1 VTDIRRGL
9 QVIGK
14 AFSLWWQDW
23 SNQELVSL
31 AFILLSLTVL
41 GFAPALFGVF
51 HQALDLTHGIRTS
64 IAGWWEGVK
73 MYLKDS
79 LLWGL
84 LNLTALAIFAFTL
97 WFYANSSFGF
107 APYLVILI
115 SVLALSWFV
124 WQFISLAC
132 YFLQAERSL
141 RLAWKN
147 GFAVLLSKPL
157 LVLLPGLLAVSL
169 VLLSVHF
176 FIPLMIGSPALIS
189 LIALL
194 CVQSY
199 TGVDTPVE
207 RS

>member
-1 VTDIRRGL
+1 MTDIRRGL
-9 QVIGK
+9 QIIGK

-115 SVLALSWFV
+115 SVLAIGWFV
-124 WQFISLAC
+124 WQFISIAC

-141 RLAWKN
+141 KLAWKN

-157 LVLLPGLLAVSL
+157 LVLLPGLLAGSL
-169 VLLSVHF
+169 VVLSVRF

>member
-1 VTDIRRGL
+1 MTDIRRGL
-9 QVIGK
+9 QIIGK

-115 SVLALSWFV
+115 SVLAIGWVV
-124 WQFISLAC
+124 WQFISIAC

-141 RLAWKN
+141 KLAWKN

-169 VLLSVHF
+169 VLLSVRF

-199 TGVDTPVE
+199 TRVDTPVE
-207 RS
+207 HS

>member
-1 VTDIRRGL
+1 MTEIRRGL
-9 QVIGK
+9 QIIGR

-115 SVLALSWFV
+115 SFLALGWFV

-141 RLAWKN
+141 KLAWKN

-169 VLLSVHF
+169 VLLSVRF

-199 TGVDTPVE
+199 TRVDTPVE
-207 RS
+207 HS

>member
-9 QVIGK
+9 QIIGR

-115 SVLALSWFV
+115 SVLALGWFV

-141 RLAWKN
+141 KLAWKN

-169 VLLSVHF
+169 VLLSVRF

-199 TGVDTPVE
+199 TRVDTPVE

>member
-1 VTDIRRGL
+1 MTDIRRGL
-9 QVIGK
+9 QIIGK

-115 SVLALSWFV
+115 SVLALGWFV
-124 WQFISLAC
+124 WQFISIAC

-141 RLAWKN
+141 KLAWKN
-147 GFAVLLSKPL
+147 GLAVLLSKPL

-169 VLLSVHF
+169 VLLSVRF

-199 TGVDTPVE
+199 TRVDTPIE
-207 RS
+207 HS

>member
-1 VTDIRRGL
+1 MTDIRRGL

-23 SNQELVSL
+23 SNQLLVSL
-31 AFILLSLTVL
+31 AFILLSLTVV

-51 HQALDLTHGIRTS
+51 HQALDLTHGIRTG

-73 MYLKDS
+73 VHLKS
-79 LLWGL
+79 SVLWGL
-84 LNLTALAIFAFTL
+84 LNLAVVAIFAFTL
-97 WFYANSSFGF
+97 WFYANSTFGL

-115 SVLALSWFV
+115 SVLSLGWFL
-124 WQFISLAC
+124 WQFTSLAC
-132 YFLQAERSL
+132 YFLQAERNL

-147 GFAVLLSKPL
+147 GFAVLLTRPL
-157 LVLLPGLLAVSL
+157 LIFLPSLLAASL
-169 VLLSVHF
+169 AVLSVRF
-176 FIPLMIGSPALIS
+176 FIPLMLGSPTLIS

-199 TGVDTPVE
+199 TKVSNSSE
-207 RS
+207 HS

>member
-1 VTDIRRGL
+1 MTEIRRGL
-9 QVIGK
+9 QIIGR

-115 SVLALSWFV
+115 SVLALGWFV
-124 WQFISLAC
+124 WQFITLAC

-141 RLAWKN
+141 KLAWKN

-169 VLLSVHF
+169 VLLSVRF

-199 TGVDTPVE
+199 TRVDTPVE
-207 RS
+207 HS

>member
-1 VTDIRRGL
+1 MTDIRRGL
-9 QVIGK
+9 QIIGK

-51 HQALDLTHGIRTS
+51 HQALELTHSIRTG

-115 SVLALSWFV
+115 SVLALGWFV
-124 WQFISLAC
+124 WQFNSLAC

-141 RLAWKN
+141 KLAWKN

-169 VLLSVHF
+169 VLLSVRF

-199 TGVDTPVE
+199 TRVDTPVE
-207 RS
+207 HS

>member
-9 QVIGK
+9 QIIGK

>member
-1 VTDIRRGL
+1 MTDIRKGL

-97 WFYANSSFGF
+97 WFYANSSFGL

-115 SVLALSWFV
+115 SVLALGWFV
-124 WQFISLAC
+124 WQFISIAC

-141 RLAWKN
+141 KLAWKN

-169 VLLSVHF
+169 VLLSVRF

-199 TGVDTPVE
+199 TRVDTPIE
-207 RS
+207 HS

>member
-1 VTDIRRGL
+1 MTDIRRGL

>member
-1 VTDIRRGL
+1 MTDIRRGL
-9 QVIGK
+9 QIIGR

-115 SVLALSWFV
+115 SVLAIGWFV
-124 WQFISLAC
+124 WQFISIAC

-141 RLAWKN
+141 KLAWKN

-169 VLLSVHF
+169 VLLSVRF

-199 TGVDTPVE
+199 TRVDTPVE
-207 RS
+207 HS

>member
-1 VTDIRRGL
+1 MTDIRRGL
-9 QVIGK
+9 QIIGK

-115 SVLALSWFV
+115 SVLALGWFV
-124 WQFISLAC
+124 WQFITLAC

-141 RLAWKN
+141 KLAWKN

-157 LVLLPGLLAVSL
+157 LVLLPGLLAGSL
-169 VLLSVHF
+169 VVLSVRF

-199 TGVDTPVE
+199 TRVDTPVE
-207 RS
+207 HS

>member
-1 VTDIRRGL
+1 MTDIRRGL

-14 AFSLWWQDW
+14 AFTLWWQDW

-51 HQALDLTHGIRTS
+51 HQALDLTSGIRTG

-73 MYLKDS
+73 LHLKDS

-84 LNLTALAIFAFTL
+84 LNLIALAIFAFTL
-97 WFYANSSFGF
+97 WFYANSSFSL

-141 RLAWKN
+141 KLAWKN
-147 GFAVLLSKPL
+147 GFAVLFTEPL
-157 LVLLPGLLAVSL
+157 LVLLPGLLAFSL
-169 VLLSVHF
+169 MLLSVRF
-176 FIPLMIGSPALIS
+176 FIPLMIGSPALMS

-194 CVQSY
+194 CVQNY
-199 TGVDTPVE
+199 TKASIPSE
-207 RS
+207 HS

>member
-1 VTDIRRGL
+1 MTDIRRGL
-9 QVIGK
+9 QIIGK

-169 VLLSVHF
+169 VLLSVRF

-199 TGVDTPVE
+199 TRVDTPVE
-207 RS
+207 HS

>member
-9 QVIGK
+9 QIIGK

-141 RLAWKN
+141 KLAWKN

-157 LVLLPGLLAVSL
+157 LVLLPGLLAGSL
-169 VLLSVHF
+169 VVLSVRF

-199 TGVDTPVE
+199 TRVNTPVE
-207 RS
+207 QS

>member
-1 VTDIRRGL
+1 MTDIRRGL
-9 QVIGK
+9 QIIGK

-115 SVLALSWFV
+115 SVLALGWFV
-124 WQFISLAC
+124 WQFITLAC

-141 RLAWKN
+141 KLAWKN

-169 VLLSVHF
+169 VLLSVRF

-199 TGVDTPVE
+199 TRVDTPIE
-207 RS
+207 HS

>member
-1 VTDIRRGL
+1 MTDIRRGL
-9 QVIGK
+9 QIIGK

-51 HQALDLTHGIRTS
+51 HQALELTHSIRTG

-97 WFYANSSFGF
+97 WFYANSSFGL

-169 VLLSVHF
+169 VLLSVRF

-199 TGVDTPVE
+199 TRVDTPVE

>member
-1 VTDIRRGL
+1 MTDIRRGL

-51 HQALDLTHGIRTS
+51 HQALDLTNGIRTG

-73 MYLKDS
+73 RHLKNS

-84 LNLTALAIFAFTL
+84 LNLAALAIFVFAL
-97 WFYANSSFGF
+97 WFYANSSF
-107 APYLVILI
+107 ALASYLVILI
-115 SVLALSWFV
+115 SVIALCWFI
-124 WQFISLAC
+124 WQFFSLAC
-132 YFLQAERSL
+132 YFLQTEQDL
-141 RLAWKN
+141 KLAWQN

-157 LVLLPGLLAVSL
+157 FVLLPGLLAVSL
-169 VLLSVHF
+169 ALLSVRF
-176 FIPLMIGSPALIS
+176 FIPLMIGSPALIAI
-189 LIALL
+189 LGLQ
-194 CVQSY
+194 CVQA
-199 TGVDTPVE
+199 TLPPE
-207 RS
+207 A

>member
-1 VTDIRRGL
+1 MTDIRRGL
-9 QVIGK
+9 QIIGK

-124 WQFISLAC
+124 WQFITLAC

-141 RLAWKN
+141 KLAWKN

-157 LVLLPGLLAVSL
+157 LVLLPGLLAGSL
-169 VLLSVHF
+169 VVLSVRF

-199 TGVDTPVE
+199 TRVDTPVE
-207 RS
+207 HS

>member
-1 VTDIRRGL
+1 MTDIRRGL

-51 HQALDLTHGIRTS
+51 HQTLDLTRGIRTG

-73 MYLKDS
+73 RHLKNS

-84 LNLTALAIFAFTL
+84 LNLAALAIFVIAL
-97 WFYANSSFGF
+97 WFYANSSF
-107 APYLVILI
+107 ALASYLVILI
-115 SVLALSWFV
+115 SVIALCWFI

-141 RLAWKN
+141 KLAWKN
-147 GFAVLLSKPL
+147 GFAVLFTEPL

-169 VLLSVHF
+169 ALLSVRF
-176 FIPLMIGSPALIS
+176 FIPLMIGSPALIAI
-189 LIALL
+189 LGLQ
-194 CVQSY
+194 CVQA
-199 TGVDTPVE
+199 TLPPE
-207 RS
+207 A

>member
-1 VTDIRRGL
+1 MTDIRRGL
-9 QVIGK
+9 QIIGK

-115 SVLALSWFV
+115 SVLALGWFV
-124 WQFISLAC
+124 WQFNSLAC

-141 RLAWKN
+141 KLAWKN

-169 VLLSVHF
+169 VLLSVRF

-199 TGVDTPVE
+199 TRVDTPVE
-207 RS
+207 HS

>member
-1 VTDIRRGL
+1 MTEIRRGL
-9 QVIGK
+9 QIIGR

-115 SVLALSWFV
+115 SVLAIGWFV
-124 WQFISLAC
+124 WQFISIAC

-141 RLAWKN
+141 KLAWKN

-169 VLLSVHF
+169 VLLSVRF

-199 TGVDTPVE
+199 TRVDTPIE
-207 RS
+207 HS

>member
-1 VTDIRRGL
+1 MTDIRRGL
-9 QVIGK
+9 QIIGK

-115 SVLALSWFV
+115 SVLAIGWFV
-124 WQFISLAC
+124 WQFISIAC

-141 RLAWKN
+141 KLAWKN

-169 VLLSVHF
+169 VLLSVRF

-199 TGVDTPVE
+199 TRVDTPVE

>member
-1 VTDIRRGL
+1 MTDIRRGL
-9 QVIGK
+9 QIIGK

>member
-1 VTDIRRGL
+1 MTDIRRGL
-9 QVIGK
+9 QIIGK

-51 HQALDLTHGIRTS
+51 HQALELTHSIRTG

-115 SVLALSWFV
+115 SVLAIGWFV
-124 WQFISLAC
+124 WQFISIAC

-141 RLAWKN
+141 KLAWKN

-157 LVLLPGLLAVSL
+157 LVLLPGLLAGSL
-169 VLLSVHF
+169 VVLSVRF

-199 TGVDTPVE
+199 TRVDTPVE
-207 RS
+207 HS

>member
-1 VTDIRRGL
+1 MTDIRRGL
-9 QVIGK
+9 QIIGK

-51 HQALDLTHGIRTS
+51 HQALDLTQGIRTS

-124 WQFISLAC
+124 WQFITLAC

-141 RLAWKN
+141 KLAWKN

-169 VLLSVHF
+169 VVLSVRF

-199 TGVDTPVE
+199 TRVNTPVE
-207 RS
+207 QS

>member
-1 VTDIRRGL
+1 MTEIRRGL
-9 QVIGK
+9 QIIGR

-51 HQALDLTHGIRTS
+51 HQALDLTQGIRTG

-73 MYLKDS
+73 RYLKDS

-84 LNLTALAIFAFTL
+84 LNLIALAIFAFTL

-115 SVLALSWFV
+115 SVLALGWFV
-124 WQFISLAC
+124 WQFISIAC

-141 RLAWKN
+141 KLAWKN

-169 VLLSVHF
+169 VLLSVRF

-199 TGVDTPVE
+199 TRVDTPVE
-207 RS
+207 HS

>member
-1 VTDIRRGL
+1 MTDIRRGL
-9 QVIGK
+9 QIIGR

-51 HQALDLTHGIRTS
+51 HQALDLTHGIRTG

-107 APYLVILI
+107 APYMVILI
-115 SVLALSWFV
+115 SVLAIGWFV
-124 WQFISLAC
+124 WQFISIAC

-141 RLAWKN
+141 KLAWKN

-169 VLLSVHF
+169 VLLSVRF

-194 CVQSY
+194 CVQNY
-199 TGVDTPVE
+199 TRVDTPVE

>member
-1 VTDIRRGL
+1 MTEIRRGL
-9 QVIGK
+9 QIIGR

-115 SVLALSWFV
+115 SVLALGWFV
-124 WQFISLAC
+124 WQFITLAC

-141 RLAWKN
+141 KLAWKN

-169 VLLSVHF
+169 VLLSVRF

-199 TGVDTPVE
+199 TRVDTPVE

>member
-1 VTDIRRGL
+1 MTDIRRGL
-9 QVIGK
+9 QIIGR

-115 SVLALSWFV
+115 SVLALGWFV

-141 RLAWKN
+141 KLAWKN

-169 VLLSVHF
+169 VVLSVRF

-199 TGVDTPVE
+199 TRVDTPVE
-207 RS
+207 HS

>member
-1 VTDIRRGL
+1 MTDIRRGL
-9 QVIGK
+9 QIIGK

-115 SVLALSWFV
+115 SVLAIGWFV
-124 WQFISLAC
+124 WQFISIAC

-141 RLAWKN
+141 KLAWKN

-157 LVLLPGLLAVSL
+157 LVLLPGLLAGSL
-169 VLLSVHF
+169 VVLSVRF

-199 TGVDTPVE
+199 TRVDTPVE
-207 RS
+207 HS

>member
-1 VTDIRRGL
+1 MTDIRRGL
-9 QVIGK
+9 QIIGK

-115 SVLALSWFV
+115 SVLAIGWFV
-124 WQFISLAC
+124 WQFISIAC

-141 RLAWKN
+141 KLAWKN

-169 VLLSVHF
+169 VLLSVRF

-199 TGVDTPVE
+199 TRVDTPVE
-207 RS
+207 HS

>member
-9 QVIGK
+9 QIIGK

-115 SVLALSWFV
+115 SVLAIGWFV
-124 WQFISLAC
+124 WQFISIAC

-141 RLAWKN
+141 KLAWKN

-157 LVLLPGLLAVSL
+157 LVLLPGLLAGSL
-169 VLLSVHF
+169 VVLSVRF

-199 TGVDTPVE
+199 TRVDTPVE
-207 RS
+207 HS

>member
-9 QVIGK
+9 QIIGK

-115 SVLALSWFV
+115 SVLALGWFV

-141 RLAWKN
+141 KLAWKN

-169 VLLSVHF
+169 VLLSVRF

-199 TGVDTPVE
+199 TRVDTPVE

>member
-9 QVIGK
+9 QVTGK

-23 SNQELVSL
+23 TNQLLVSL
-31 AFILLSLTVL
+31 SFILLSLTVL

-51 HQALDLTHGIRTS
+51 HQALDLTHGIRTG

-73 MYLKDS
+73 LHLKNS

-84 LNLTALAIFAFTL
+84 LNLTAIAMFAFTL
-97 WFYANSSFGF
+97 WFYANSSFSF
-107 APYLVILI
+107 APYLIILI
-115 SVLALSWFV
+115 SFLALGWFV

-141 RLAWKN
+141 TLAWKN
-147 GFAVLLSKPL
+147 GIAVLLSKPL
-157 LVLLPGLLAVSL
+157 LVLLPGLLAFSL
-169 VLLSVHF
+169 VLLSVRC
-176 FIPLMIGSPALIS
+176 FIPLKVGSPALIS

-194 CVQSY
+194 CVHSY
-199 TGVDTPVE
+199 TEISNPT
-207 RS
+207 

>member
-1 VTDIRRGL
+1 MTDIRRGL
-9 QVIGK
+9 QIIGK

-115 SVLALSWFV
+115 SVLAIGWFV

-141 RLAWKN
+141 KLAWKN

-157 LVLLPGLLAVSL
+157 LVLLPGLLAGSL
-169 VLLSVHF
+169 VVLSVRF

-199 TGVDTPVE
+199 TRVDTPVE
-207 RS
+207 HS

>member
-1 VTDIRRGL
+1 MTDIRRGL
-9 QVIGK
+9 QIICK

-51 HQALDLTHGIRTS
+51 HQALELTHSIRTG

-115 SVLALSWFV
+115 SVLAIGWFV
-124 WQFISLAC
+124 WQFITLAC
-132 YFLQAERSL
+132 YFFQAERSL
-141 RLAWKN
+141 KLAWKN

-169 VLLSVHF
+169 VLLSVRF

-199 TGVDTPVE
+199 TRVDTPVE